1 MESNFLG
8 NAILFL
14 VILIA
19 LWFLFRELICWY
31 YKINESI
38 SLQKK
43 TNELLEILINKIDGN
58 EGLDSQTS
66 SSVSSDGNFTVF
78 ANNKKEHGI
87 VFSVHDLGQVN
98 WYDAKRLCEE
108 YREGGFS
115 DWRLPTKI
123 ELQKL
128 YSNRNKV
135 NGLTS
140 SNYWSSSEFNS
151 DNAWNL
157 YVHDGSCN
165 YGNKNNTISVRA
177 VRSFQLT

>member
-58 EGLDSQTS
+58 E
-66 SSVSSDGNFTVF
+66 VPI
-78 ANNKKEHGI
+78 K
-87 VFSVHDLGQVN
+87 
-98 WYDAKRLCEE
+98 
-108 YREGGFS
+108 
-115 DWRLPTKI
+115 P
-123 ELQKL
+123 
-128 YSNRNKV
+128 
-135 NGLTS
+135 LTS
-140 SNYWSSSEFNS
+140 NINSSKNETDEF
-151 DNAWNL
+151 L
-157 YVHDGSCN
+157 GV
-165 YGNKNNTISVRA
+165 
-177 VRSFQLT
+177 